1 VAKRSDWLNAIKVL
15 PALLISLILLVAACH
30 PGSGLTTDSSGGGGG
45 GSPTPTPT
53 PLPGGSF
60 AYSTNFGDA
69 MVSEFSRNTA
79 TGVLTFLGV
88 VTAGAVSGPKGI
100 AITPG
105 NSFLYV
111 ANFADGKIYEFSISG
126 STGLLTSIGSVDNGS
141 KSGPQFIAISPN
153 GSFLWVTGGGDGSV
167 TGYKIAGNGKLT
179 ANKKPLVGFSAP
191 LGIVVDPGGKFLFV
205 SDPGN
210 GNIYPLTINGDGTL
224 TQTFLPVKS
233 AQGGAVT
240 PGLLAD
246 DSTNVTPTLW
256 VTDQG
261 AGIVS
266 PFTIGAGGALTTGT
280 VTTPG
285 GAGIKPFGIG
295 VAPLATELLF
305 TANQTIGTVSL
316 YAISAGQVLTLFD
329 TISSLHAPTGLV
341 VDPKNAFIYTA
352 DQTGGV
358 ITELQINGP
367 CAAVPPP
374 NLCVVGTVA
383 TENPLNVASGPFAI
397 ALTN

>member
-1 VAKRSDWLNAIKVL
+1 MAKRSDWLNAIKVL

-30 PGSGLTTDSSGGGGG
+30 PGSGLTTDSSGGGGS

-69 MVSEFSRNTA
+69 MVSEFSRNTT

-111 ANFADGKIYEFSISG
+111 ANFADGKIYEFSING
-126 STGLLTSIGSVDNGS
+126 STGKLTSIGSVDNGS

-167 TGYKIAGNGKLT
+167 TSYKIAANGKLT
-179 ANKKPLVGFSAP
+179 AIKNPLVGFSAP
-191 LGIVVDPGGKFLFV
+191 LGIVVDPGGTFLFV

-210 GNIYPLTINGDGTL
+210 GNIYPLTINADGTL
-224 TQTFLPVKS
+224 TQTSPQVQS
-233 AQGGAVT
+233 AQAGAVT

-246 DSTNVTPTLW
+246 DSTNPIPTLW
-256 VTDQG
+256 VTDYV

-266 PFTIGAGGALTTGT
+266 PFAIGAGGVLTAGPATGD
-280 VTTPG
+280 PG
-285 GAGIKPFGIG
+285 GPTVKPFGIG
-295 VAPLATELLF
+295 VAPLATEYLF
-305 TANQTIGTVSL
+305 TANQKEGAAQAYSIFGQTLTGTATVTSL
-316 YAISAGQVLTLFD
+316 D
-329 TISSLHAPTGLV
+329 APTQLV
-341 VDPKNAFIYTA
+341 VDSQNAFVYTT

-358 ITELQINGP
+358 ITQMQINGVCHVIP
-367 CAAVPPP
+367 S
-374 NLCVVGTVA
+374 LCFVASVA
-383 TENPLNVASGPFAI
+383 TESPASLASAPFGI
-397 ALTN
+397 ALTH